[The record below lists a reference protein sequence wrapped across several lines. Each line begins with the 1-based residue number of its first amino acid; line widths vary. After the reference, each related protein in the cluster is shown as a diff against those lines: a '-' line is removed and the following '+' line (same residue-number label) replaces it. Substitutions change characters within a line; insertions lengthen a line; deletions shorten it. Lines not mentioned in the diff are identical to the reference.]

1 MRRLLAAPLAL
12 ALALSACGKNNEP
25 PPPSSGSPNA
35 QPESA
40 PNRPRGPGAEPTA
53 TARGQAPAAGNP
65 GGPAVQAQQ
74 LFSTLC
80 VMCHG
85 ADGTGNGPA
94 AASLNPK
101 PRNYTD
107 AAWQASIT
115 DEQIKETILKGGQAV
130 GKSPMMP
137 GQPQLADQP
146 EVLDGLV
153 KIIRGFGKHP

>member
-1 MRRLLAAPLAL
+1 
-12 ALALSACGKNNEP
+12 
-25 PPPSSGSPNA
+25 
-35 QPESA
+35 
-40 PNRPRGPGAEPTA
+40 
-53 TARGQAPAAGNP
+53 
-65 GGPAVQAQQ
+65 
-74 LFSTLC
+74 
-80 VMCHG
+80 MCHG

-94 AASLNPK
+94 AASLNPR

-115 DEQIKETILKGGQAV
+115 DDQIKETILKGGQAV

-146 EVLDGLV
+146 QVLDGLV